1 MIRAEVLDALLE
13 AGASAE
19 MIVAAVKAAASAEE
33 AKRDERRAK
42 DAARQRRARG
52 TRATAGESRARS
64 VTPRDRADAPPYDKD
79 LTPLPPRSSEED
91 LAPLAERLAAAW
103 NDGPAKAGALPCRAI
118 NPGRRA
124 ALRARLREHGEPAL
138 FEAVRNLATSDFH
151 CGRNPRGWKASLGW
165 LLGNGE
171 AFQRMIEFTPAP
183 EDARP
188 PMGPEEKLASVE
200 RSAALLERMGRGDE
214 AEEMRRTAAKLRQH
228 LKTGAEGWD
237 RQDEAGRASP
247 ERATPRGG

>member
-1 MIRAEVLDALLE
+1 MIRSEVLDALLE

-33 AKRDERRAK
+33 SRRDERRVK
-42 DAARQRRARG
+42 DAARQRRLRG
-52 TRATAGESRARS
+52 TRAAAKESPAKP
-64 VTPRDRADAPPYDKD
+64 VTLRDGTDVPPNDND
-79 LTPLPPRSSEED
+79 LTPLSPRSSEED

-103 NDGPAKAGALPCRAI
+103 NEGPAKAGALPCRGV

-124 ALRARLREHGEPAL
+124 ALRARLREHGQPAL
-138 FEAVRNLATSDFH
+138 FEAVRNLATSEFH

-165 LLGNGE
+165 MLGNGE
-171 AFQRMIEFTPAP
+171 AFQRMLELTPAA

-200 RSAALLERMGRGDE
+200 RSAALLDRMGRGDE
-214 AEEMRRTAAKLRQH
+214 AEEMRRTAARLRQQ
-228 LKTGAEGWD
+228 LETGGEGWD